1 MTLNALFDKY
11 GTDKGASLHDLGD
24 IYEPYFQSIKGRG
37 VIEIGVLEGASLNA
51 LSEFFGQR
59 SKIVGID
66 CNDKSQ
72 LQLSNQTAILKK
84 RLHKKGVTLDTILPD
99 AFAVVREMATRVI
112 GECVE
117 QCVTENRASPNSV
130 CACRSDY
137 LRTFLSNGCE
147 QCELPRSFAYDVF
160 PAPSGGSGVSERSF
174 SSNRL
179 RLYDQRWSQSI

>member
-72 LQLSNQTAILKK
+72 LQLRNNITIEKGAQADELFLESCVARHFNGNLDLVLDDASHLIDDQMASISVLHHYLSEGGLYIIEDVHVNNIGTA
-84 RLHKKGVTLDTILPD
+84 LH
-99 AFAVVREMATRVI
+99 
-112 GECVE
+112 
-117 QCVTENRASPNSV
+117 NRPQK
-130 CACRSDY
+130 
-137 LRTFLSNGCE
+137 LSIETVYRYKSMKDWFTCIFRK
-147 QCELPRSFAYDVF
+147 QA
-160 PAPSGGSGVSERSF
+160 
-174 SSNRL
+174 
-179 RLYDQRWSQSI
+179 